1 MRTEQEV
8 KIVSFEVGPK
18 WPDRKIRVRERKT
31 SDWDYERYFEVG
43 SWEELMEYLKSKYW
57 RWVIEF
63 REKEPEPKL
72 KSEEEY
78 DVEVELYDTWRE

>member
-1 MRTEQEV
+1 MALGGV
-8 KIVSFEVGPK
+8 MSPMS
-18 WPDRKIRVRERKT
+18 RKIRVRERKT

-43 SWEELMEYLKSKYW
+43 SWEELMEYLRNKYW

-72 KSEEEY
+72 ESEEEY